1 MGGLPERWILARR
14 RNLVTNNRC
23 AQTWLVPLHYI
34 PLPYP
39 PTMNEYITFKNVK
52 SCAHIL
58 YFSNSQL
65 RISQAINR
73 VMESME
79 RLKCVTWWYRKYVI
93 NSGPWVIW
101 LKLFKRGP
109 THPAF
114 FWGRDDE
121 ILGPHC
127 TLATGCD
134 TSEED
139 MVDPN
144 IENNKI
150 KVLIGIWKISICL

>member
-1 MGGLPERWILARR
+1 MGGLPGRWILARR

-58 YFSNSQL
+58 YFSNSQH

-79 RLKCVTWWYRKYVI
+79 RLKCVTWWYCKYVI

-101 LKLFKRGP
+101 LKLFKMGP

-127 TLATGCD
+127 TLCYRLWHLWRRYCW
-134 TSEED
+134 SEQ
-139 MVDPN
+139 
-144 IENNKI
+144 NNQITKF
-150 KVLIGIWKISICL
+150 KV